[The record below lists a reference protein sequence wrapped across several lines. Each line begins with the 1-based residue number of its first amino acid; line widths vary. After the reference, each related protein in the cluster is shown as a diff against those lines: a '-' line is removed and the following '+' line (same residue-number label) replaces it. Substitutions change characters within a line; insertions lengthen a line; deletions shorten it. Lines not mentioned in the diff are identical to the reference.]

1 MFVLDVYT
9 SYGLTGKEVEE
20 FLDKVNITLNKNQI
34 PNDQLPPLKSSG
46 VRIGTAAMTT
56 KGWKD
61 EDFKLLGDLIDRI
74 LKDKD
79 RENSIDTYKIEIKK
93 LIDSVN
99 KRKEL

>member
-61 EDFKLLGDLIDRI
+61 EDFKLLGDLIDEI

-79 RENSIDTYKIEIKK
+79 RENSIDTYKSEVKK

-99 KRKEL
+99 ERKEL